1 MACWWLMRG
10 ACTDYRI
17 PFPKRYKKPLRSSHR
32 EEPTSYRVPLPPL
45 QGQIRPQISL
55 QALLPKSPFIDYLPG
70 CPTGLNEYEG
80 GGYYWGTFYRVCS
93 RPIVGSGFTICC
105 RPFVFGTPHQ
115 SIEKSLSLV
124 FFFFGCKVV
133 VRPITAKTTNPPSS
147 PC

>member
-1 MACWWLMRG
+1 MRG

-80 GGYYWGTFYRVCS
+80 GATTGEPFIVCV
-93 RPIVGSGFTICC
+93 PA
-105 RPFVFGTPHQ
+105 
-115 SIEKSLSLV
+115 LSLAPAFQSAAALSFSGRHIKALKKASAW
-124 FFFFGCKVV
+124 FFFSLVA
-133 VRPITAKTTNPPSS
+133 R
-147 PC
+147 